1 MQYITMTFKE
11 FKQFR
16 DVQVKSR
23 WDWPATFSC
32 NEFGEVWP
40 TPGYGYTPKENRI
53 YLSRRKYP
61 TLHRI
66 VDAYLSVRSEG
77 GRFHIRDDGVF
88 LADGGPL
95 ICQFRFTG

>member
-32 NEFGEVWP
+32 NQSGQVWP
-40 TPGYGYTPKENRI
+40 PPGYGFTDEADRI
-53 YLSRRKYP
+53 YLSRRDYP

-66 VDAYLSVRSEG
+66 VDALLSVHHKG
-77 GRFHIRDDGVF
+77 GRFHISDDGVF
-88 LADGGPL
+88 LADGGL
-95 ICQFRFTG
+95 CICQFKFTG